1 MSSFSE
7 DDIRRA
13 AEVREWLVK
22 EVTIKKEELDKL
34 RNTLLIVDSLLKK
47 TSFISALNLESPTS
61 NLKNKSTQQYQ
72 PLHEEEEDTTQQK
85 PKINS
90 VMKSPSDEYRNDGT
104 QGVEIRP
111 LKRAK
116 DNLLISNAEY
126 TPTYVRI
133 ALLDDINLNIN
144 SSIFNIFFLNFIFY
158 EIKALVDDINMNI
171 NTTPFKTFFLN
182 RIIDG
187 MKMKDRE
194 KVQKGE
200 LIESE
205 IIDYKVDNEENGKI
219 NSVMISNYGERERLN
234 EIFNTATWVFTR
246 MLEKGN

>member
-22 EVTIKKEELDKL
+22 EVTNKKEELDKL

-47 TSFISALNLESPTS
+47 TSFISALNLESPAS

-72 PLHEEEEDTTQQK
+72 PLQEEEEEDTTQQK

-90 VMKSPSDEYRNDGT
+90 VTKSPSDEYRKDDT

-133 ALLDDINLNIN
+133 ALVDDINLNIN
-144 SSIFNIFFLNFIFY
+144 
-158 EIKALVDDINMNI
+158 
-171 NTTPFKTFFLN
+171 TPPFKTFFLN
-182 RIIDG
+182 RILDG

-205 IIDYKVDNEENGKI
+205 IIDYKVDNDENGKI

>member
-1 MSSFSE
+1 MSNFSE

-22 EVTIKKEELDKL
+22 EVTNKKEELDKL

-47 TSFISALNLESPTS
+47 TSFISALNLESPAS

-72 PLHEEEEDTTQQK
+72 PVHEEEEEEEDTTQQK

-90 VMKSPSDEYRNDGT
+90 VTRSPSDEYRKDDT

-133 ALLDDINLNIN
+133 ALVDDINLNIN
-144 SSIFNIFFLNFIFY
+144 
-158 EIKALVDDINMNI
+158 
-171 NTTPFKTFFLN
+171 TPPFKTFFLN
-182 RIIDG
+182 RILDG

-205 IIDYKVDNEENGKI
+205 IIDYKVDNDENGKI
-219 NSVMISNYGERERLN
+219 NSVMISNYGESERLN

>member
-1 MSSFSE
+1 MSNFSE

-22 EVTIKKEELDKL
+22 EVTNKKEELDKL

-47 TSFISALNLESPTS
+47 TSFISALNLESPAS
-61 NLKNKSTQQYQ
+61 NMKNKSTQQYR
-72 PLHEEEEDTTQQK
+72 PVHEEEEEDTTQQK

-90 VMKSPSDEYRNDGT
+90 VRRSPSDEYRKDDT

-133 ALLDDINLNIN
+133 ALVDDINLNIN
-144 SSIFNIFFLNFIFY
+144 
-158 EIKALVDDINMNI
+158 
-171 NTTPFKTFFLN
+171 TPPFKTFFLN
-182 RIIDG
+182 RILDG

-200 LIESE
+200 LIETE
-205 IIDYKVDNEENGKI
+205 IIDYKVDNDENGKI
-219 NSVMISNYGERERLN
+219 NSVMISNYGESERLN

>member
-22 EVTIKKEELDKL
+22 EVTNKKEELDKL

-47 TSFISALNLESPTS
+47 TSFISALNLESPSS

-72 PLHEEEEDTTQQK
+72 PLQEEEEDTTQQK

-90 VMKSPSDEYRNDGT
+90 VMKSPSDEYRNDDT
-104 QGVEIRP
+104 RGVEIRA

-116 DNLLISNAEY
+116 DNLLFSNAEY

-133 ALLDDINLNIN
+133 TLVDDINLNIN
-144 SSIFNIFFLNFIFY
+144 
-158 EIKALVDDINMNI
+158 
-171 NTTPFKTFFLN
+171 TPPFKTFFLN
-182 RIIDG
+182 RILDG

-205 IIDYKVDNEENGKI
+205 IIDYKVDNDENGKI

>member
-22 EVTIKKEELDKL
+22 EVTNKKEELDKL

-47 TSFISALNLESPTS
+47 TSFISALNLESPAS

-72 PLHEEEEDTTQQK
+72 PLHEEEEEEDTTQQR

-90 VMKSPSDEYRNDGT
+90 VTKSPSDEYRKDDT

-133 ALLDDINLNIN
+133 ALVDDINLNIN
-144 SSIFNIFFLNFIFY
+144 
-158 EIKALVDDINMNI
+158 
-171 NTTPFKTFFLN
+171 TPPFKTFFLN
-182 RIIDG
+182 RILDG

-205 IIDYKVDNEENGKI
+205 IIDYKVDNDENGKI

>member
-1 MSSFSE
+1 MSNFSE

-22 EVTIKKEELDKL
+22 EVTNKKEELDKL

-47 TSFISALNLESPTS
+47 TSFISALNLESPAS
-61 NLKNKSTQQYQ
+61 NLKNKSTQQYR
-72 PLHEEEEDTTQQK
+72 PVHEEEEEEEDTTQQK

-90 VMKSPSDEYRNDGT
+90 VTRSPSDEYRKDDT

-133 ALLDDINLNIN
+133 ALVDDINLNIN
-144 SSIFNIFFLNFIFY
+144 
-158 EIKALVDDINMNI
+158 
-171 NTTPFKTFFLN
+171 TPPFKTFFLN
-182 RIIDG
+182 RILDG
-187 MKMKDRE
+187 MKMKDKE

-205 IIDYKVDNEENGKI
+205 IIDYKVDNDENGKI
-219 NSVMISNYGERERLN
+219 NSVMISNYGESERLN

>member
-22 EVTIKKEELDKL
+22 EVTNKKEELDKL
-34 RNTLLIVDSLLKK
+34 RDTLLIVDSLLKK
-47 TSFISALNLESPTS
+47 TSFISALNLESPAS

-72 PLHEEEEDTTQQK
+72 PVHEEEEEDTTQQK

-90 VMKSPSDEYRNDGT
+90 VTRSPSDEYRKDDT

-133 ALLDDINLNIN
+133 ALVDDINLNIN
-144 SSIFNIFFLNFIFY
+144 
-158 EIKALVDDINMNI
+158 
-171 NTTPFKTFFLN
+171 TPPFKTFFLN
-182 RIIDG
+182 RILDG

-194 KVQKGE
+194 KVQKGK

-205 IIDYKVDNEENGKI
+205 IIDYKVDNDENGKI
-219 NSVMISNYGERERLN
+219 NSVMISNYGESERLN

>member
-22 EVTIKKEELDKL
+22 EVTNKKEELDKL

-47 TSFISALNLESPTS
+47 TSFISALNLESPAS

-72 PLHEEEEDTTQQK
+72 PLHEEDEEEDTTQQK

-90 VMKSPSDEYRNDGT
+90 VTKSPSDEYRKDDT

-133 ALLDDINLNIN
+133 ALVDDINLNIN
-144 SSIFNIFFLNFIFY
+144 
-158 EIKALVDDINMNI
+158 
-171 NTTPFKTFFLN
+171 TPPFKTFFLN
-182 RIIDG
+182 RILDG

-205 IIDYKVDNEENGKI
+205 IIDYKVDNDENGKI
-219 NSVMISNYGERERLN
+219 NSVMISNYGESERLN

>member
-22 EVTIKKEELDKL
+22 EVTNKKEELDKL

-47 TSFISALNLESPTS
+47 TSFISALNLESPAS

-72 PLHEEEEDTTQQK
+72 PVHEEEEDTTQQK

-90 VMKSPSDEYRNDGT
+90 VTRSPSDEYRKDDT

-133 ALLDDINLNIN
+133 ALVDDINLNIN
-144 SSIFNIFFLNFIFY
+144 
-158 EIKALVDDINMNI
+158 
-171 NTTPFKTFFLN
+171 TPPFKTFFLN
-182 RIIDG
+182 RILDG

-205 IIDYKVDNEENGKI
+205 IIDYKVDNDENGKI
-219 NSVMISNYGERERLN
+219 NSVMISNYGESERLN

>member
-22 EVTIKKEELDKL
+22 EVTNKKEELDKL

-47 TSFISALNLESPTS
+47 TSFISALNLESPAS

-72 PLHEEEEDTTQQK
+72 PVREEEEDTTQQK

-90 VMKSPSDEYRNDGT
+90 VTRSPSDEYRKDDT

-133 ALLDDINLNIN
+133 ALVDDINLNIN
-144 SSIFNIFFLNFIFY
+144 
-158 EIKALVDDINMNI
+158 
-171 NTTPFKTFFLN
+171 TPPFKTFFLN
-182 RIIDG
+182 RILDG

-205 IIDYKVDNEENGKI
+205 IIDYKVDNDENGKI
-219 NSVMISNYGERERLN
+219 NSVMISNYGESERLN

-246 MLEKGN
+246 MLEKGI

>member
-22 EVTIKKEELDKL
+22 EVTNKKEELDKL

-47 TSFISALNLESPTS
+47 TSFISALNLESPAS

-72 PLHEEEEDTTQQK
+72 PVHEEEEETTQQK

-90 VMKSPSDEYRNDGT
+90 VTRSPSDEYRKDDT
-104 QGVEIRP
+104 QGVEIRL

-133 ALLDDINLNIN
+133 ALVDDINLNIN
-144 SSIFNIFFLNFIFY
+144 
-158 EIKALVDDINMNI
+158 
-171 NTTPFKTFFLN
+171 TPPFKTFFLN
-182 RIIDG
+182 RILDG

-205 IIDYKVDNEENGKI
+205 IIDYKVDNDENGKI
-219 NSVMISNYGERERLN
+219 NSVMISNYGESERLN

>member
-22 EVTIKKEELDKL
+22 EVTNKKEELDKL

-47 TSFISALNLESPTS
+47 TSFISALNLESPAS

-72 PLHEEEEDTTQQK
+72 PVRKEEEEDTTQQK
-85 PKINS
+85 PKIKS
-90 VMKSPSDEYRNDGT
+90 VTRSPSDEYRKDDT

-133 ALLDDINLNIN
+133 VLVDDINLNIN
-144 SSIFNIFFLNFIFY
+144 
-158 EIKALVDDINMNI
+158 
-171 NTTPFKTFFLN
+171 TPPFKTFFLN
-182 RIIDG
+182 RILDG

-200 LIESE
+200 LVESE
-205 IIDYKVDNEENGKI
+205 IIDYKVDNDENGKI
-219 NSVMISNYGERERLN
+219 NSVMISNYGESERLN

>member
-1 MSSFSE
+1 MSNFSE

-22 EVTIKKEELDKL
+22 EVTNKKEELDKL

-47 TSFISALNLESPTS
+47 TSFISALNLESPAS

-72 PLHEEEEDTTQQK
+72 PVHEEEEEDTTQQK
-85 PKINS
+85 PKINT
-90 VMKSPSDEYRNDGT
+90 VTRSPSDEYRKDDT

-133 ALLDDINLNIN
+133 ALVDDINLNIN
-144 SSIFNIFFLNFIFY
+144 
-158 EIKALVDDINMNI
+158 
-171 NTTPFKTFFLN
+171 TPPFKTFFLN
-182 RIIDG
+182 RILDG

-205 IIDYKVDNEENGKI
+205 IIDYKGDNDENGKI
-219 NSVMISNYGERERLN
+219 NSVMISNYGESERLN

>member
-22 EVTIKKEELDKL
+22 EVTNKKEELDKL

-47 TSFISALNLESPTS
+47 TSFISALNLESPAS
-61 NLKNKSTQQYQ
+61 NLRNKSTQQYQ

-90 VMKSPSDEYRNDGT
+90 VTKSPSNEYRKDDT
-104 QGVEIRP
+104 QGVEIRL

-133 ALLDDINLNIN
+133 ALVDDINLNIN
-144 SSIFNIFFLNFIFY
+144 
-158 EIKALVDDINMNI
+158 
-171 NTTPFKTFFLN
+171 TPPFKTFFLN
-182 RIIDG
+182 RILDG

-205 IIDYKVDNEENGKI
+205 IIDYKVDNDENGKI